1 MFPNRGVTG
10 KWSKSVYKMALLLA
24 MTGIPVEMDGDVS
37 ILLIEPTTNR
47 VIESLN
53 FTDLEEDGLFQ
64 RRKLPDV
71 EGDQPYY
78 QKIQYVLQISPLVAY
93 MILDKLNSMISIF
106 FFFKKTFSF
115 CLQMSKRK
123 RIFSFK
129 S

>member
-1 MFPNRGVTG
+1 MLLANGP
-10 KWSKSVYKMALLLA
+10 KASKMALLLA

-37 ILLIEPTTNR
+37 IVLIEPTTNR

-71 EGDQPYY
+71 EGDQPLS
-78 QKIQYVLQISPLVAY
+78 KNRICSSNFSTCCIH
-93 MILDKLNSMISIF
+93 DKLKSMISIF